1 MTRTQLTTKPSAVMP
16 RGWSIYNGDVE
27 KLLRTLPPKIRFDL
41 VITSPPYNL
50 GKEYEP
56 KLSFNRYIRWQAD
69 VIEAT
74 AEKLQNNGSIC
85 WQVGNYV
92 SNGSIEPLDIHIH
105 GLFTSMGFRLRNRIV
120 WTFGHGLHCRRRFSG
135 RYEVVLWYTRSE
147 DYTFN
152 LDSVR
157 IPSKYPLKKDKN
169 GRISSHPGGKNP
181 EDVWTDSDCW
191 SIPNV
196 KANHVEKTR
205 HPCQFPVG
213 LASRL
218 INALSVPGDL
228 VFDPFCGVGTT
239 GAAAALSRRHF
250 LGAEINKTYAK
261 IAKHRI
267 DEALGGKLKHRSAD
281 KPIYDHTKS
290 SLSGLRHKL

>member
-1 MTRTQLTTKPSAVMP
+1 MKRTLLTDKPGRVKP
-16 RGWSIYNGDVE
+16 IGWTVYRGDVE
-27 KLLRTLPPKIRFDL
+27 NLLAALPRRPQFDL
-41 VITSPPYNL
+41 VISSPPYNL

-69 VIEAT
+69 VLEAT
-74 AEKLQNNGSIC
+74 IEKLKPNGSIC

-92 SNGSIEPLDIHIH
+92 SNGSIEPLDLHLH
-105 GLFTSMGFRLRNRIV
+105 NVFRDLGFRLRNRIV

-135 RYEVVLWYTRSE
+135 RYEVILWYTRTE

-157 IPSKYPLKKDKN
+157 IPSKYPLKRGRN
-169 GRISSHPGGKNP
+169 GKISSHPDGKNP
-181 EDVWTDSDCW
+181 EDVWSESDW
-191 SIPNV
+191 WQIPNV
-196 KANHVEKTR
+196 KSNHVEKTD

-218 INALSVPGDL
+218 ISALSLHDDVI
-228 VFDPFCGVGTT
+228 FDPFCGVGTT
-239 GAAAALSRRHF
+239 GAAAAIHGRRF
-250 LGAEINKTYAK
+250 IGAEIDHDYAQ
-261 IAKHRI
+261 IAKRRI
-267 DEALGGKLKHRSAD
+267 DLALSGKLRYRDPD

-290 SLSGLRHKL
+290 PLSGRKAQN